1 MLLPYFRYTL
11 NHQNLTI
18 MKKFISIGIVSMFAG
33 LLAQG
38 VQAQN
43 DLFDTEEEAMMRGV
57 TKHIKNGW
65 HVDPVFTVGET
76 DNEGTDYA
84 QENFGYRPTG
94 VMDGMYAFRKATG
107 KIDLV
112 VNHELQDGRGY
123 PYQLANG
130 TMLTG
135 ARVSKFRIEQKSG
148 NIGVRSVGLA
158 YDKIYDR
165 YYDEVTDQSQLDE
178 GANPGSLDG
187 MDRLC
192 SASGIEKGKFGF
204 ADNIF
209 FTGEETGN
217 GQEFAL
223 DVDKEVLYCA
233 PAMGRAA
240 WESVCI
246 MDNYGSDKVVVL
258 VGDDRGGTPL
268 LLYVGEKGSS
278 FTNQAPMFLKKNGL
292 AKGNLYVWVADNGD
306 LTPED
311 WNGTGTS
318 RTGTFVKIEQYNA
331 SMAGQAGYDAA
342 GWADQD
348 TQDAAGI
355 AVNRFNFSRPEDV
368 ATNPHDGSQAIF
380 ASTGRSSLYPSDA
393 WGTTYLVDIDESV
406 FGPALQGPLA
416 AINNFPAEITIVYD
430 GDDAGA
436 GQFANPDEGLR
447 SPDNLEWAE
456 NGYVYINEDRSIGGF
471 CLDSGKEASVW
482 QLNPQNGEL
491 IRILEMD
498 RSSVPFEQEDSA
510 PGDCGNWESS
520 GTIDVSRFFHTKQ
533 NETLLA
539 LVVQAHSNDDDVKE
553 DSPIGG
559 DDDLSEGGQL
569 IFVSNVV
576 EPIASGYAPSNGNG
590 YKKYTDNATG
600 LVLSPNPAN
609 EVLNLSAKTAYEVYN
624 FSGTLVLEG
633 EAANSINVSSLKP
646 GIYVLKAENGET
658 AKFKIS
664 RN

>member
-1 MLLPYFRYTL
+1 
-11 NHQNLTI
+11 
-18 MKKFISIGIVSMFAG
+18 MKKFIILSMFAG
-33 LLAQG
+33 LLTQG

-43 DLFDTEEEAMMRGV
+43 GLFDTEEEAMMRGV

-65 HVDPVFTVGET
+65 SVDPIFTVGET

-84 QENFGYRPTG
+84 QENFGYRPPG
-94 VMDGMYAFRKATG
+94 VMDGMYAFRKAQG
-107 KIDLV
+107 KIDLL
-112 VNHELQDGRGY
+112 VNHELRDERGY
-123 PYQLANG
+123 PFQLGNG

-135 ARVSKFRIEQKSG
+135 ARVSKFSIEQKSG
-148 NIGVRSVGLA
+148 NLGIRSVKMA
-158 YDKIYDR
+158 FDKIYDR
-165 YYDEVTDQSQLDE
+165 YYDEVTEPEQLNE
-178 GANPGSLDG
+178 GASATDG

-192 SASGIEKGKFGF
+192 SASGIETGKFGF
-204 ADNIF
+204 VDNIF

-223 DVDKEVLYCA
+223 DVDKEVLYCV
-233 PAMGRAA
+233 PALGRAA
-240 WESVCI
+240 WESVCV
-246 MDNYGSDKVVVL
+246 MDNYGSDKVVIL
-258 VGDDRGGTPL
+258 IGDDRGGAPL

-292 AKGNLYVWVADNGD
+292 AKGILYVWVAENGD

-311 WNGTGTS
+311 WNGTGTN
-318 RTGTFVKIEQYNA
+318 RTGTFVKIEHYNA
-331 SMAGQAGYDAA
+331 SMAGENGYDDA

-393 WGTTYLVDIDESV
+393 WGTTYLVDIDESI
-406 FGPALQGPLA
+406 FGPALQGNLEDIDNIPTT
-416 AINNFPAEITIVYD
+416 ISIVYD
-430 GDDAGA
+430 GDDAGN
-436 GQFANPDEGLR
+436 GQFDNPDEGLR

-456 NGYVYINEDRSIGGF
+456 DGYAYINEDRSVGGF
-471 CLDSGKEASVW
+471 CLDSGKEASMW
-482 QLNPQNGEL
+482 QLNPQTGEL
-491 IRILEMD
+491 VRILEMD

-520 GTIDVSRFFHTKQ
+520 GTIDVSKFFHTNH
-533 NETLLA
+533 NETLLI
-539 LVVQAHSNDDDVKE
+539 LNVQAHSNDNDAKP

-569 IFVSNVV
+569 IFAKKTV
-576 EPIASGYAPSNGNG
+576 EPIASGYASDYQGGSN
-590 YKKYTDNATG
+590 KKSVVNKG
-600 LVLSPNPAN
+600 LIVSPNPAN
-609 EVLNLSAKTAYEVYN
+609 DIINLNTTTSFEIYD
-624 FSGTLVLEG
+624 FSGNKVLQG
-633 EAANSINVSSLKP
+633 DDTDSINIAALTP
-646 GIYVLKAENGET
+646 GIYVLKAKNGDT
-658 AKFKIS
+658 AKFKIA